1 MTSPATNPM
10 PTSTDGRPRTVERS
24 TLRRGKKYSLELLR
38 FRTSSGVAVEKEIV
52 RHPGSVVVLPVLRAP
67 DGSPRV
73 VLIRNWRATVE
84 EHVTELPAG
93 TREAGEP
100 PAQCAA
106 RELEEETGYRA
117 GRLVELG
124 SFFTAP
130 GLTDERMWAFVAS
143 ELTPT
148 RQRIQPDEEIDV
160 LQVHPAEA
168 FEMIATGQLHDAK
181 SMLTL
186 LLASSTGRLTE
197 A

>member
-1 MTSPATNPM
+1 MPM
-10 PTSTDGRPRTVERS
+10 PAEHQPRAVKRS
-24 TLRRGKKYSLELLR
+24 TLRRGKNYALELLR
-38 FRTSSGVAVEKEIV
+38 FRTSAGVAVEKEIV

-67 DGSPRV
+67 DGSARV
-73 VLIRNWRATVE
+73 LLIRNWRATVE
-84 EHVTELPAG
+84 AHVTELPAG
-93 TREAGEP
+93 TRREGEQ

-117 GRLVELG
+117 GKLVELG
-124 SFFTAP
+124 SFLTAP

-148 RQRIQPDEEIDV
+148 AQRPEPDEEIEV
-160 LQVHPAEA
+160 LPVRPAEA